1 MSADDGAKQLDE
13 GAGQLKDGAAQLD
26 EGAGQLL
33 DGATQAKAGV
43 ASAKDGS
50 AQLLA
55 GSKTLL
61 SGQSDLYYGIV
72 SADEGAKQLDEG
84 AGQLKDGAAQ
94 LDSGASDLKSGATQ
108 LADGAKQLDDGISS
122 AVDGATQLVDG
133 SKTLLAGQSDLYFG
147 IVTAAD
153 GINALDDGAGQ
164 LLDGTATAKDGAK
177 QLDDGASD
185 LLDGAH
191 QLNDG
196 ATDLNDGLSQLYDG
210 SKELNDGL
218 MTARDGS
225 KELADGLA
233 DGIAGMAGMDEQQID
248 ARSTMMSAPVE
259 VQNEYYTTVENYGTG
274 FAPYFIGLAL
284 YLGTLMNSFIMKPL
298 NNRLIASGARAPLAA
313 LCGLVPW
320 LLVGA
325 VQALLLC
332 LSLQFVLDLNVNFVA
347 EFYLFA
353 LLVVIV
359 NNCLMQFIMATFGFP
374 GKLIAIVLLILQ
386 LASAAGTFPL
396 ETCPEFF
403 QVISPCLPMTY
414 VVAGMKD
421 IMCGVTLANVGHCC
435 LVLAAFGVVS
445 FALTILVAR
454 SRRNVPMT
462 QLHPLLDL

>member
-1 MSADDGAKQLDE
+1 M
-13 GAGQLKDGAAQLD
+13 
-26 EGAGQLL
+26 
-33 DGATQAKAGV
+33 
-43 ASAKDGS
+43 
-50 AQLLA
+50 
-55 GSKTLL
+55 
-61 SGQSDLYYGIV
+61 
-72 SADEGAKQLDEG
+72 
-84 AGQLKDGAAQ
+84 
-94 LDSGASDLKSGATQ
+94 
-108 LADGAKQLDDGISS
+108 
-122 AVDGATQLVDG
+122 
-133 SKTLLAGQSDLYFG
+133 
-147 IVTAAD
+147 
-153 GINALDDGAGQ
+153 
-164 LLDGTATAKDGAK
+164 TAKDGAK

-210 SKELNDGL
+210 SKELGDGL
-218 MTARDGS
+218 VTARDGA

-233 DGIAGMAGMDEQQID
+233 NGIAGMAGMDEQQID
-248 ARSTMMSAPVE
+248 ARSAMMSAPVE

-284 YLGTLMNSFIMKPL
+284 YLGALMNSFIMKPL

-325 VQALLLC
+325 IQALLLC
-332 LSLQFVLDLNVNFVA
+332 LSLQFVLDLNVNFVV

-421 IMCGVTLANVGHCC
+421 IMCGITLANVGHCC

-462 QLHPLLDL
+462 QLHPLIDL